1 MPGVMKKNILAKT
14 KKQRIKMSNTMKAIR
29 MYAPRDLRLE
39 QVPIPEIKDNEA
51 LVQIMAVGICG
62 SDIPRINRY
71 GAHISPIIPGH
82 EFSGV
87 IVETGKGINDFKAG
101 DRVTVPPILPCF
113 ACEFCE
119 QGHYSLCRNYKY
131 FGSRNDGAFAQYIAV
146 PETNL
151 LKIADNVSYEAA
163 ATTDPL
169 ANALHAIRRGGFK
182 DGDKVCVFGA
192 GAIGLYAIQYMKA
205 KGAQVVAAVDVDE
218 RKLDSARNCG
228 ADFTIDGRATNAAE
242 QVIRVTDGGA
252 DVCIDAS
259 GFPAA
264 QHNAI
269 MATAKHGTMV
279 LLGISHQPLTLS
291 EECIDWVM
299 RGEKAVVGSWNS
311 FSKPFPGWEWTQGV
325 ECLADGTIDADKVI
339 THRLP
344 LEDAPA
350 IFDQIY
356 KKELFF
362 NKILFLPWM
371 E

>member
-1 MPGVMKKNILAKT
+1 MQADILISKW
-14 KKQRIKMSNTMKAIR
+14 RRREIKMSNMMKAIR

-39 QVPIPEIKDNEA
+39 HVHIPEIKENEA
-51 LVQIMAVGICG
+51 LVKIMAVGICG
-62 SDIPRINRY
+62 SDIPRINQY

-82 EFSGV
+82 EFSGE
-87 IVETGKGINDFKAG
+87 IVKTGKGIKGFKAG

-113 ACEFCE
+113 SCEFCE
-119 QGHYSLCRNYKY
+119 QGHYSLCKNYLY

-146 PETNL
+146 PEPNL

-169 ANALHAIRRGGFK
+169 ANALHAIKRGGFQP
-182 DGDKVCVFGA
+182 GDTVCVFGA

-205 KGAQVVAAVDVDE
+205 KGAKIAVAVDVDE
-218 RKLDSARNCG
+218 RKLAAARDCG
-228 ADFTIDGRATNAAE
+228 ADFVVDGRVADAAE
-242 QVIRVTDGGA
+242 QVIQRTNGGA

-269 MATAKHGTMV
+269 LATAKHGTMV
-279 LLGISHQPLTLS
+279 LLGISHQPLTMS
-291 EECIDWVM
+291 EHAVDWVM
-299 RGEKAVVGSWNS
+299 RGEKAIVGSWNS
-311 FSKPFPGWEWTQGV
+311 FSKPFPGWEWTHGV
-325 ECLADGTIDADKVI
+325 ECLADGTIDANKVI

-344 LEDAPA
+344 LEDVPA
-350 IFDQIY
+350 IFDKIY

-362 NKILFLPWM
+362 NKVLFLPWM